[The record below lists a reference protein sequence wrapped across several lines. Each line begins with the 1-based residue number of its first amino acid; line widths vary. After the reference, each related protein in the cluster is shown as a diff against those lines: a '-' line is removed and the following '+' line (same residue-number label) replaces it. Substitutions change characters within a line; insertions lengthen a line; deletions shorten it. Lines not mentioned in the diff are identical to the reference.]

1 MPSRGVTAYEIWRIT
16 TDPKSR
22 LDGKARTF
30 SKMSKP
36 LKKHV
41 IPNFM
46 KRKQEA
52 VKRGRKM
59 IRGQAQTDTILLE
72 NYPKEKIVSKKLV
85 ARFKRKSWNPEKH
98 SITEFPRVRR
108 HAKRISD
115 TRTDIFFTGE
125 QSIKR
130 ENAKPRGKRKIL
142 IQVTNANLM
151 MNRNGDNE
159 YEFGTNKKRSYHG
172 ASNHIRIFD
181 EVQMDPPPHQNETF
195 VNIFGNPKLY

>member
-46 KRKQEA
+46 KRKKEL

-85 ARFKRKSWNPEKH
+85 ARMHRQSWNPNMH
-98 SITEFPRVRR
+98 SFAEFPRVRR
-108 HAKRISD
+108 HSRRIGD
-115 TRTDIFFTGE
+115 TRTDIFFTNE
-125 QSIKR
+125 QSTKR
-130 ENAKPRGKRKIL
+130 ERVKPRGKKKIL
-142 IQVTNANLM
+142 IKVVNPNVML
-151 MNRNGDNE
+151 NRTGDDE
-159 YEFGTNKKRSYHG
+159 YEFGTNKKRSYIG

-181 EVQMDPPPHQNETF
+181 EVQMDPPPHQRETF
-195 VNIFGNPKLY
+195 VNIFGNVMK